1 MFKKMLM
8 IGILAFT
15 VVGLGACGN
24 SDSPSESDR
33 KETVSVAPEDESS
46 ASNEDST
53 SNEGNASNEGNTSDE
68 DSASN
73 ESSIEKKNEASEANV
88 LIAYF
93 SWSGNTRQL
102 AEMIQE
108 QAGGELF
115 EIEPETPYTDDINA
129 LSGISLQ
136 EQRDDIR
143 PALKSTVEDMD
154 QYNVIFIGFPNWWNN
169 MPMPVFTFLE
179 EYDFSGKTVIPF
191 TTYGN
196 GGWGRSIG
204 SIQEAI
210 PESDVLDGLAVQEHE
225 LKDALTEVAE
235 WVQGLGL

>member
-8 IGILAFT
+8 IGILAFMA
-15 VVGLGACGN
+15 VGLGACGN
-24 SDSPSESDR
+24 SDSSSESDK

-46 ASNEDST
+46 AGNESST
-53 SNEGNASNEGNTSDE
+53 
-68 DSASN
+68 SN
-73 ESSIEKKNEASEANV
+73 ESSIEKKDEASEANV

-115 EIEPETPYTDDINA
+115 EIESETTYTDDINA
-129 LSGISLQ
+129 LSGIALQ

-154 QYNVIFIGFPNWWNN
+154 QYDVIFIGFPNWWNN

-204 SIQEAI
+204 SIQEAL

>member
-8 IGILAFT
+8 IGIFAFMA
-15 VVGLGACGN
+15 VGLGACGGN
-24 SDSPSESDR
+24 SDSPSESGTDAALQNR
-33 KETVSVAPEDESS
+33 EETVSAAPEDESS
-46 ASNEDST
+46 AGNESST
-53 SNEGNASNEGNTSDE
+53 
-68 DSASN
+68 SN
-73 ESSIEKKNEASEANV
+73 ESSIEKKDEASEANV

-115 EIEPETPYTDDINA
+115 EIEPETTYTDDINA
-129 LSGISLQ
+129 LSGIALQ

-154 QYNVIFIGFPNWWNN
+154 QYDVIFIGFPNWWNN

-204 SIQEAI
+204 PIQEAL

>member
-1 MFKKMLM
+1 MFKKMLL
-8 IGILAFT
+8 IGIFA
-15 VVGLGACGN
+15 VMAVGLGACGN
-24 SDSPSESDR
+24 SDSLSGSDADAALQNR
-33 KETVSVAPEDESS
+33 EETVSAAPKDESS
-46 ASNEDST
+46 AGNESST
-53 SNEGNASNEGNTSDE
+53 
-68 DSASN
+68 SN
-73 ESSIEKKNEASEANV
+73 ESSIEKKDEASESNV

-102 AEMIQE
+102 AGMIQE
-108 QAGGELF
+108 LTGGELF
-115 EIEPETPYTDDINA
+115 EIEPETPYTSDINA

-136 EQRDDIR
+136 EQRDDVR

-154 QYNVIFIGFPNWWNN
+154 QYDVIFIGFPNWWNN

-196 GGWGRSIG
+196 GGWGRSIR
-204 SIQEAI
+204 SIQETLS
-210 PESDVLDGLAVQEHE
+210 ESDVLDGLAVQEHE

>member
-8 IGILAFT
+8 IGIFAFMA
-15 VVGLGACGN
+15 VGLGACGGN
-24 SDSPSESDR
+24 SDLPSESGTDAALQNR
-33 KETVSVAPEDESS
+33 EETISAAPEDESS
-46 ASNEDST
+46 A
-53 SNEGNASNEGNTSDE
+53 G
-68 DSASN
+68 N
-73 ESSIEKKNEASEANV
+73 ESSIEKKDEASEANV
-88 LIAYF
+88 IIAYF

-102 AEMIQE
+102 AGMIQE
-108 QAGGELF
+108 LTGGELF

-136 EQRDDIR
+136 EQRDDVR

-154 QYNVIFIGFPNWWNN
+154 QYDVIFIGFPNWWNN

-204 SIQEAI
+204 SIQEAL